1 MIMFFSNILNGEKS
15 SKDSFQIYK
24 EISILLQIGINE
36 ALNNNLD
43 VCYKSFDEAYQE
55 ALKQGLNDLLP
66 IIAISHSRLYLI
78 ENNYDEAF
86 RAIRK
91 AKPYIDIQ
99 PQSILA
105 SDYYELMAQCYMDQ
119 KKFDLAL
126 NNLKLAEVIRA
137 KYEPGKNWRTYT
149 GMANIYRELNND
161 KVAQKYREKASKL
174 SKIQNSRRTMLDL
187 QNELKFDEQSGTIEL
202 LNTINFKTRTELE
215 KSKFRNI
222 LLLTMLLAFV
232 IISVLL
238 IYILRQRSLHAKE
251 MSIKNDVISKNLI
264 EKEDLIMEIHHRVKN
279 NLQVISSLLS
289 LQSRTVDDKNAS
301 DALRQSQSRVM
312 AMSLIHHNLY
322 KNGPAS
328 QLDINEY
335 LTNLCQQIFNSYNLV
350 GDKLRLQTEIAYS
363 LIDVNLLV
371 PLGLIINELITNS
384 LKYAFK
390 DRASGNIIVTGHFM
404 DNAII
409 LKVQDDGIGDTAEPN
424 ITGFGTKLVE
434 TFAKKINA
442 QIIKKFENGTLTT
455 IIINQNKKGNGD
467 S

>member
-1 MIMFFSNILNGEKS
+1 
-15 SKDSFQIYK
+15 
-24 EISILLQIGINE
+24 
-36 ALNNNLD
+36 
-43 VCYKSFDEAYQE
+43 
-55 ALKQGLNDLLP
+55 
-66 IIAISHSRLYLI
+66 
-78 ENNYDEAF
+78 
-86 RAIRK
+86 
-91 AKPYIDIQ
+91 
-99 PQSILA
+99 
-105 SDYYELMAQCYMDQ
+105 
-119 KKFDLAL
+119 
-126 NNLKLAEVIRA
+126 
-137 KYEPGKNWRTYT
+137 
-149 GMANIYRELNND
+149 
-161 KVAQKYREKASKL
+161 
-174 SKIQNSRRTMLDL
+174 
-187 QNELKFDEQSGTIEL
+187 
-202 LNTINFKTRTELE
+202 
-215 KSKFRNI
+215 
-222 LLLTMLLAFV
+222 
-232 IISVLL
+232 
-238 IYILRQRSLHAKE
+238 
-251 MSIKNDVISKNLI
+251 
-264 EKEDLIMEIHHRVKN
+264 
-279 NLQVISSLLS
+279 LQVISSLLS

-390 DRASGNIIVTGHFM
+390 DRVSGNIIVTGHFM